1 MMKRLFYVLTLALA
15 LTEFFTTEAS
25 AQRIIRKSSRHYI
38 EQQSLPEKVE
48 PLLKDVWDQYAPNNN
63 FCPMDSTGER
73 CVVGCIA
80 TAMTQ
85 VMRYWQ
91 WPITGRGSHTYTDSI
106 GCKQTLTANF
116 YEHTY
121 DWANMLDRYE
131 EGKYNQ
137 KQADAIALL
146 SSDCGI
152 SVNMRYGAISS
163 GAQCLDQAI
172 AMADYFGY
180 DRGLQ
185 MLFRDFYTLDEIT
198 LILKKELAEGRPVLI
213 SGYNRD
219 GGHAFVID
227 GYDERDWF
235 HTCWGNPGGLDNH
248 YTYLPYMVPNQPE
261 WYNFNS
267 PENGLNYLQMFTI
280 GLMPENHKNATGIE
294 RHNFAFQYLA
304 AIKDSTMQE
313 AKYPRDDV
321 KLTIHDMSNIGWNLH
336 NDSVSLM
343 LQKDGKI
350 VCPIYTYDHD
360 FVLEEL
366 DDSTYTDSL
375 SIGIP
380 KSVAD
385 GTYTIVPM
393 FKDNGLE
400 GGKEWR
406 EAKTTAGT
414 PNYLLA
420 TIKGDNVT
428 LSSDTAS
435 TAYLTL
441 EDFDIPDMFIN
452 ATAPNYSIKLKNHG
466 PEMAGRLFFLLESL
480 DEGGKSFFLQF
491 QGLTIGANEEYE
503 IHNKISKFWAP
514 QVGKFRLHILYDA
527 NLFADD
533 LIELELPEDFIIT
546 IIHAG
551 NIEIAMK

>member
-1 MMKRLFYVLTLALA
+1 MKRNVFILVILFLM
-15 LTEFFTTEAS
+15 TETFISETA
-25 AQRIIRKSSRHYI
+25 AQRLIRKSSRHYI
-38 EQQSLPEKVE
+38 TQLGLPDKVE

-85 VMRYWQ
+85 VMNYWK
-91 WPITGRGSHTYTDSI
+91 WPVTGRGSHTYTDST

-116 YEHTY
+116 SEHTY
-121 DWANMLDRYE
+121 DWNNILDRYE
-131 EGKYNQ
+131 EGKYTQ

-152 SVNMRYGAISS
+152 SVNMRYGAYSS
-163 GAQCLDQAI
+163 GAKCLDQAI

-185 MLFRDFYTLDEIT
+185 MLFRDFYTLEEIT
-198 LILKKELAEGRPVLI
+198 LILKQELAEGRPVLI
-213 SGYNRD
+213 SGYNKN

-235 HTCWGNPGGLDNH
+235 HTCWGNPGGDDNT
-248 YTYLPYMVPNQPE
+248 YTYLPNMVPYQPE
-261 WYNFNS
+261 WYDPQS
-267 PENGLNYLQMFTI
+267 PENGMNYLQMFII
-280 GLMPENHKNATGIE
+280 GLMPEVHEKATGIE

-304 AIKDSTMQE
+304 AITDSIRQE
-313 AKYPRDDV
+313 PKYEREDV
-321 KLTIHDMSNIGWNLH
+321 KITVHDMSNMGWNLL

-350 VCPIYTYDHD
+350 VCPIHTYTHD
-360 FVLEEL
+360 FVLEEV

-375 SIGIP
+375 SVSIP
-380 KSVAD
+380 KDVAD

-393 FKDNGLE
+393 FRDNALD

-414 PNYLLA
+414 PNYLIA
-420 TIKGDNVT
+420 TIKENDVT

-441 EDFDIPDMFIN
+441 EDFDIPDMLIN
-452 ATAPNYSIKLKNHG
+452 ATAPDYSIRLKNHG
-466 PEMAGRLFFLLESL
+466 PEMAGRLFFLMESL
-480 DEGGKSFFLQF
+480 DEGGHSFYLQY
-491 QGLTIGANEEYE
+491 QGITIGADEEYE
-503 IHNKISKFWAP
+503 IHNKLSQFWAP
-514 QVGKFRLHILYDA
+514 QVGTYRLHIFYDG
-527 NLFADD
+527 NLFADE
-533 LIELELPEDFIIT
+533 LIELELPKEYIIT
-546 IIHAG
+546 IIQKSS
-551 NIEIAMK
+551 IQIAMR